1 MFSEDVIRE
10 AQAAAGQAGI
20 DPAAL
25 LAVMEVESGGRLFA
39 VVQGRK
45 EPLIRFEGHYFD
57 RRLSGREQ
65 ARARQLGLAAPTAG
79 AIPNPSTQSARWA
92 LLGKATQIDAN
103 AAYESTSWGIGQVM
117 GAHWLWLG
125 FPNVQALV
133 VEARSGAAGQIRL
146 MVRYIDKA
154 GLTAALN
161 KQNWSVFARGYNGPG
176 YARNGYDRKLAAAY
190 RRHVSGAVPSVL
202 KAGSRG
208 GSVKALQQ
216 QLAVLGYRLRADGIF
231 GPATQAAVRRF
242 QKERGLVVDGI
253 AGLRTLETL
262 NKAIAPEKMGWWA
275 AMKMILARWFG
286 ML

>member
-65 ARARQLGLAAPTAG
+65 ARARQLGLAAPAAG

-190 RRHVSGAVPSVL
+190 RRRVSGTVPPVL

-208 GSVKALQQ
+208 DFVKALQQ

-253 AGLRTLETL
+253 AGLRTLEAL